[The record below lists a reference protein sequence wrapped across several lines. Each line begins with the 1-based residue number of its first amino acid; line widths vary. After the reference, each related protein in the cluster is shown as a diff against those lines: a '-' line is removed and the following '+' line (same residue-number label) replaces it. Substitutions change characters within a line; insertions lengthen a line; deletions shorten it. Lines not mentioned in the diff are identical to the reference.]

1 MGSPAARITARYEQ
15 RRPES
20 TGLYRLVAEHLES
33 FLAVARESTGRG
45 LPRYVERELRA
56 YLACGIHAHGFLRA
70 RCGQC
75 GKEQLVAFSCKR
87 RGVCPS
93 CNARRMCA
101 TAAHLTDRVLPD
113 VPLRQWVLSVPF
125 ELRLLLAK
133 RADALSAVGRIFV
146 QEILRWQRAQARISD
161 HSLATLPASK
171 VRGGAICFPQRFG
184 GSLNLNVHYHVAV
197 PDGVFVRDAD
207 RSVRFYQLPLPNPGD
222 LHDVGHAVELR
233 VLRWLKRR
241 GLLKEATDPVAD
253 QPDPPT
259 ALDACLQGSLG
270 VGELVALPNHDPA
283 NEAAGTEQ
291 IAPFGT
297 ARRGKSGRGFD
308 IHASVGVSAADREGR
323 ERLLRYC
330 ARAPLSLERLS
341 LLEDGRVA
349 YRIKAPQGR
358 RTHRV
363 MTPLQFLARLCAL
376 IPPPRHPL
384 VRFHGVFAPHSSFRP
399 HVVALVHPAAR
410 GSPCGSGAGVP
421 TQPQPRLGA
430 AAAVTP
436 TPPAATT
443 APMSDE
449 PRPRFATR
457 IDWATLL
464 RRVYDFDALACPC
477 GGRLR
482 FIALITEAEVAA
494 AILTALHLPSTPPPI
509 ARARAP
515 DDLNDLA
522 S

>member
-1 MGSPAARITARYEQ
+1 MTARYEQ

-20 TGLYRLVAEHLES
+20 TLLYQLVAEHLES
-33 FLAVARESTGRG
+33 FLTVARESTGRG

-70 RCGQC
+70 RCAEC
-75 GKEQLVAFSCKR
+75 GKELLVAFSCKR

-101 TAAHLTDRVLPD
+101 TAAHLTDCVLPD

-161 HSLATLPASK
+161 PSLASLPATELHS
-171 VRGGAICFPQRFG
+171 GAICFPQRFG

-197 PDGVFVRDAD
+197 PDGVFARDAEG
-207 RSVRFYQLPLPNPGD
+207 SLRFHQLPLPNPGD
-222 LHDVGHAVELR
+222 LHDIGHAVELR

-241 GLLKEATDPVAD
+241 GLLQAATEPAADPS
-253 QPDPPT
+253 DPPT

-270 VGELVALPNHDPA
+270 IGEFVALPDHDPA
-283 NEAAGTEQ
+283 NEAAAAEPV
-291 IAPFGT
+291 APLGT
-297 ARRGKSGRGFD
+297 ARRGKSRRGFD
-308 IHASVGVSAADREGR
+308 IHASVGVGAADHEGR

-341 LLEDGRVA
+341 LLENGRVA

-358 RTHRV
+358 RTHRI

-384 VRFHGVFAPHSSFRP
+384 VRFHGVFAPHSSFRSA
-399 HVVALVHPAAR
+399 VVALVRSLKSPCDPAA
-410 GSPCGSGAGVP
+410 GAP
-421 TQPQPRLGA
+421 TQPRLAPA
-430 AAAVTP
+430 AAIA
-436 TPPAATT
+436 PPSAAAPT

-449 PRPRFATR
+449 PRPRFASR

-464 RRVYDFDALACPC
+464 QRVYDFDALACSC

-482 FIALITEAEVAA
+482 VIALITEPQVAA

-515 DDLNDLA
+515 DDFNDLA

>member
-1 MGSPAARITARYEQ
+1 
-15 RRPES
+15 
-20 TGLYRLVAEHLES
+20 
-33 FLAVARESTGRG
+33 
-45 LPRYVERELRA
+45 
-56 YLACGIHAHGFLRA
+56 
-70 RCGQC
+70 
-75 GKEQLVAFSCKR
+75 
-87 RGVCPS
+87 
-93 CNARRMCA
+93 MCA

-171 VRGGAICFPQRFG
+171 VRGGAICFPQHFG

-222 LHDVGHAVELR
+222 LHDISHTVELR

-241 GLLKEATDPVAD
+241 GLMQAATDPVAD
-253 QPDPPT
+253 PSDPPT

-283 NEAAGTEQ
+283 NAAAAAEP

-297 ARRGKSGRGFD
+297 ARRGKSRRGFD
-308 IHASVGVSAADREGR
+308 IHASVGVSAADRGGR

-358 RTHRV
+358 RT
-363 MTPLQFLARLCAL
+363 
-376 IPPPRHPL
+376 
-384 VRFHGVFAPHSSFRP
+384 
-399 HVVALVHPAAR
+399 
-410 GSPCGSGAGVP
+410 
-421 TQPQPRLGA
+421 
-430 AAAVTP
+430 
-436 TPPAATT
+436 T
-443 APMSDE
+443 AS
-449 PRPRFATR
+449 
-457 IDWATLL
+457 
-464 RRVYDFDALACPC
+464 
-477 GGRLR
+477 
-482 FIALITEAEVAA
+482 
-494 AILTALHLPSTPPPI
+494 
-509 ARARAP
+509 
-515 DDLNDLA
+515 
-522 S
+522 

>member
-1 MGSPAARITARYEQ
+1 MI
-15 RRPES
+15 
-20 TGLYRLVAEHLES
+20 
-33 FLAVARESTGRG
+33 
-45 LPRYVERELRA
+45 ERELRA

-70 RCGQC
+70 RCAEC
-75 GKEQLVAFSCKR
+75 GKQLLVAFSCKR

-133 RADALSAVGRIFV
+133 RSDALSAVGRIFV
-146 QEILRWQRAQARISD
+146 REILRWQREQARLSD
-161 HSLATLPASK
+161 PSLVSLPAPSLG
-171 VRGGAICFPQRFG
+171 GGAICFPQRFG

-197 PDGVFVRDAD
+197 PDGVFVRDV
-207 RSVRFYQLPLPNPGD
+207 VRPPRFQQLALPNPGD
-222 LHDVGHAVELR
+222 LDAISHAVELR

-241 GLLKEATDPVAD
+241 GLLHGATENAD
-253 QPDPPT
+253 DQSEPHT
-259 ALDACLQGSLG
+259 ALHACLQGSLG
-270 VGELVALPNHDPA
+270 VGEIVALPDRHAADQRPSAQLAALPA
-283 NEAAGTEQ
+283 SA
-291 IAPFGT
+291 
-297 ARRGKSGRGFD
+297 ARRGKSRRGFD
-308 IHASVGVSAADREGR
+308 VHAAVGVAAADREGR

-341 LLEDGRVA
+341 LLDDGRVA

-363 MTPLQFLARLCAL
+363 MTPVQFLARLCAL

-384 VRFHGVFAPHSSFRP
+384 VRFHGVFAPHCSWRGD
-399 HVVALVHPAAR
+399 VVALVAPAAAPPY
-410 GSPCGSGAGVP
+410 SSSEA
-421 TQPQPRLGA
+421 TQPCASQPSCA
-430 AAAVTP
+430 APVALATP
-436 TPPAATT
+436 SPLSTSATDNQIRVL
-443 APMSDE
+443 S
-449 PRPRFATR
+449 R

-464 RRVYDFDALACPC
+464 QRVYDFDALACPC

-482 FIALITEAEVAA
+482 VIALITDPQVAA
-494 AILTALHLPSTPPPI
+494 AILTAVRLPSAPPPI

-515 DDLNDLA
+515 DDVDDLA